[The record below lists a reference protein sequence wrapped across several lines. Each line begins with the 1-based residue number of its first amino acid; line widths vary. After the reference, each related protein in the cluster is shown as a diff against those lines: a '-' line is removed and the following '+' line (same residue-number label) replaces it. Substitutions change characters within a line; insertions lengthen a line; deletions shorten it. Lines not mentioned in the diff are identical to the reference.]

1 MEMALRTSN
10 LRLPEGF
17 VEMDREEMMY
27 VDGGDYFVGIS
38 VSAATAIFLWN
49 SGQRTV
55 GLAYGGLSV
64 LALGKMAISMIGFDV
79 YLAPYISAITSALS
93 TIPVVGIIAIGIVAI
108 ATAAIYGTILYA
120 GSKGRGVKIG
130 VNVKTGWFGIP
141 KGANFVCGLI

>member
-10 LRLPEGF
+10 LRLPQGF

-27 VDGGDYFVGIS
+27 IDGGDFFVGIS
-38 VSAATAIFLWN
+38 VSAATSTFLWN
-49 SGQRTV
+49 SGQRTA
-55 GLAYGGLSV
+55 GLASGGLSV

-93 TIPVVGIIAIGIVAI
+93 TIPVIGWAAIIAVA
-108 ATAAIYGTILYA
+108 AAALTLYGTILYA
-120 GSKGRGVKIG
+120 GSIGRGFKIG

-141 KGANFVCGLI
+141 KGFDFICDFI